1 MPAEAKH
8 TKTVMGNGT
17 KDRRNENLNHIG
29 AVHDP
34 ASTRGPNLHPVGMYH
49 ELQRLHAD
57 AIQKNTTKSQTLT
70 RNGNLNAQRPDR
82 PRSASVAESA
92 QNGYRHPTL
101 LMLEGSGMRRWQTEG
116 PHDQPWNSLQ
126 LGTGAA
132 YEHEQKKA

>member
-8 TKTVMGNGT
+8 TKTLMGNGT
-17 KDRRNENLNHIG
+17 IDKRNENLNHIG

-34 ASTRGPNLHPVGMYH
+34 ASARGPHLHPVGMYH

-57 AIQKNTTKSQTLT
+57 AIQKNTTKSHPST
-70 RNGNLNAQRPDR
+70 RNGNLNTQRPDQ
-82 PRSASVAESA
+82 PRSASVAEAA
-92 QNGYRHPTL
+92 QNEYRHPTL
-101 LMLEGSGMRRWQTEG
+101 PVLERSGMRHWYTEG

-132 YEHEQKKA
+132 YEHEHKKA